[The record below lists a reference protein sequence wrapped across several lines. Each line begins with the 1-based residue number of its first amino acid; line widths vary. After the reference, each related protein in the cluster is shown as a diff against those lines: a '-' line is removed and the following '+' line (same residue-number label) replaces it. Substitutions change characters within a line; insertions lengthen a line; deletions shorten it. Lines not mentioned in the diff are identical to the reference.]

1 MKRTDVKRQDL
12 ARTLS
17 ERSSLSEGQAQ
28 DEFDRVVHDVV
39 TSLRQGQPAEMP
51 GVGHMMA
58 KPMMAKSWTVKPSA
72 KKPSSKTSLRK
83 SAARKP

>member
-58 KPMMAKSWTVKPSA
+58 KSWTVKPSA